1 MYFITSTMENLLP
14 IIENISTYTL
24 LIYSYFLYS
33 TPDNTLGLSQL
44 WSSASPATKKNVTR
58 IGFWS
63 LTICL
68 CLSLTVCLLV
78 TLFCCHFPFV
88 PCSGSPLRN
97 SFAWPRACCMSAELK
112 LELRHLGNVSFIS
125 AIVSTWNT
133 KQAGRGGVE
142 RETTDYSRLLHGKVP
157 WTNQTVERQ
166 NGQNSWAKYASW
178 PWQFLGFVIGQRG
191 VCAMHVNSSI

>member
-1 MYFITSTMENLLP
+1 MSSHYVFHYKYNGKFIANNRKYIYL
-14 IIENISTYTL
+14 YTPYIFLL
-24 LIYSYFLYS
+24 LIQYTRLYLGAFA
-33 TPDNTLGLSQL
+33 TLL

-78 TLFCCHFPFV
+78 ALFCCQFPFV

-97 SFAWPRACCMSAELK
+97 SFAWPRACCMSAKQK

-133 KQAGRGGVE
+133 KQGGK
-142 RETTDYSRLLHGKVP
+142 G
-157 WTNQTVERQ
+157 
-166 NGQNSWAKYASW
+166 G
-178 PWQFLGFVIGQRG
+178 
-191 VCAMHVNSSI
+191 

>member
-1 MYFITSTMENLLP
+1 M
-14 IIENISTYTL
+14 
-24 LIYSYFLYS
+24 
-33 TPDNTLGLSQL
+33 
-44 WSSASPATKKNVTR
+44 
-58 IGFWS
+58 
-63 LTICL
+63 
-68 CLSLTVCLLV
+68 
-78 TLFCCHFPFV
+78 

-97 SFAWPRACCMSAELK
+97 SLAWPRACCMSAKLK

-133 KQAGRGGVE
+133 KQAGRGVVE

-178 PWQFLGFVIGQRG
+178 PWQFWVLLSVNAAYAQCTSIRRSNQRSRATIAPPTTFDSCHPFHCYCFFCSLCLFL
-191 VCAMHVNSSI
+191 VAVKVFFFCARFLFILKALHHIRK